1 MPLRLRMGPRRGLAA
16 PVLCARARALPP
28 SSIILGGPGPR
39 GGKPHC
45 VILVPTPVQNMT
57 RKKGF
62 SMLKLQHAVPTLGPH
77 PYRGGPP
84 GGCPEVPSARLV
96 ACAGATQ
103 TSRSGCTESFYTPLG
118 PLRGPFRAPLGAYP
132 GLPKPPRAAKW
143 PETLL
148 GAPFPSHP
156 RLPRSPW
163 DSPAA
168 PTCPHLPPT
177 VPMGPG
183 YGAQGG
189 PRLAYGAHGT
199 RLRCPRGLPY
209 VPTGAILVRKP
220 WGAPFRCPG
229 GPYWYGS
236 PLAERAVRRAEA
248 SAPLPSALS
257 RALGLARHGR
267 EPKTRLLCACWLC
280 CSAVRAGNDSVR

>member
-1 MPLRLRMGPRRGLAA
+1 MRHLTADACTKYDP
-16 PVLCARARALPP
+16 
-28 SSIILGGPGPR
+28 
-39 GGKPHC
+39 
-45 VILVPTPVQNMT
+45 
-57 RKKGF
+57 KKGIF
-62 SMLKLQHAVPTLGPH
+62 HAKTATRGPH
-77 PYRGGPP
+77 PRTAPLPRGPP
-84 GGCPEVPSARLV
+84 GGLSG
-96 ACAGATQ
+96 GA
-103 TSRSGCTESFYTPLG
+103 LG
-118 PLRGPFRAPLGAYP
+118 PSRRVRGGYPNIAKQLYRIVLHPSGAPSGPLSGPFAAPLGAYP

-220 WGAPFRCPG
+220 WGAPLRCPG